1 MFCPKYGSAFTKPG
15 HTHVTRFWKNFI
27 SYLVCK
33 YNQKFLPVNPKV
45 QLESAHT
52 REAFRKTVLSPSSLC
67 ILFVCLHEKQALL
80 ALSQLNREEWGHF
93 RKSRIVCIEY
103 QITWPLK
110 AVLAV
115 GVLLYF
121 PFERK
126 TCLHLVWVWLCLITS
141 VIFFFFFSL
150 LSVFCLFF
158 LSQKRTNLQ
167 VVWGESRDSEG
178 NGWIKD
184 LDAVCRRACV
194 DVEWLGVRNAP
205 LFCAQ
210 TVFHCILASRRSN
223 EVAFSSSSLFSV
235 REKRN
240 SALK

>member
-141 VIFFFFFSL
+141 VIFFFFSLSSLSSAFFS
-150 LSVFCLFF
+150 FH
-158 LSQKRTNLQ
+158 
-167 VVWGESRDSEG
+167 
-178 NGWIKD
+178 
-184 LDAVCRRACV
+184 
-194 DVEWLGVRNAP
+194 RNAP
-205 LFCAQ
+205 TF
-210 TVFHCILASRRSN
+210 RSF
-223 EVAFSSSSLFSV
+223 E
-235 REKRN
+235 EKVET
-240 SALK
+240 LKVTAG